1 MDEQPSADDDSQT
14 EVAIA
19 FRTLTARLVQ
29 SRNPTKLRRFMK
41 SSFFQ
46 KKEQSEAGSD
56 LISDIRLLVR
66 QVGQSLDAADAP
78 SIWSQWIRY
87 GQASTGPDTLS
98 LDSSS
103 WADASGLA
111 REGIPDSALWMRK
124 NLAAGVL
131 YPERSL
137 PSVPPDA
144 AGALDSDDLGGVVA
158 SIIAD
163 ARRDVINRDR
173 SAVLPEGFDRILAW
187 VLAARTRSTTGAGR
201 TACLSRAL
209 SLSLESPR
217 ETDKLRLLRWL
228 SIIAPRLDSA
238 ILPMAVSVLGSI
250 RADDLVPEAIQ
261 ACARILMASAHESC
275 AADPADLADLVVIAN
290 RCVRP
295 DSRSQAL
302 CAVAVLAAQA
312 GHIRTVISLLDDAS
326 RISSRLTSDNGRNVV
341 LIDWFS
347 AAGTSAHAVHP
358 AQLAIDLSLERLI
371 DQDLE
376 PGPMTA
382 LAGLQLARGDE
393 DKARH
398 TLNTAVRAAVGSGKM
413 RLLNEV
419 IRELGDILTRPI
431 PAAWYQEL
439 DPLFT
444 HLLGEVPD
452 ARVRVGHLVSRLV
465 AAPEYVDAVV
475 REILGLNDPSER
487 AELMHRFLEEPIPN
501 AEAIVAAVLPST
513 FTALVQRSRWQ
524 QISMLSRIAL
534 LSGSL
539 PALAKAAGTTTA
551 NAPEQVTRAVA
562 AALASVD
569 EASLVRWAGP
579 ALAATPA
586 VPPQTWLASLIG
598 HSPEAAAQ
606 GVKCILTTTQ
616 PVGQRALALLEGL
629 TLLLEHAELTG
640 EDIAASVTAFQEA
653 LGPLPPEA
661 ALYSLCRCT
670 RILAL
675 LGERERAVRSC
686 YRLLETFRRHP
697 RAALDVHSN
706 GLLRMPGYLVEYW
719 HDQLSHELL
728 NRPPDSMRAVLN
740 AVSGSHMALSLA
752 PGTLKSPTL
761 EALFLGTAN
770 SPTETGRILA
780 WSWLALVGHRHEL
793 SFTVGA
799 REDTVVNHAIAHC
812 TRPGDSYSMSDLGTF
827 SRFLAEAAANFFRCD
842 AVDCA
847 FALLRQAVD
856 AFPQTSERD
865 RTSFFLA
872 EAWAACFRHRADLAL
887 DLRAELERR
896 LMDAGGLTPLLVTE
910 ARAGVREWS
919 EVATALGRDLLEQ
932 ITMTYGR
939 DERLPQ
945 ADELSAVLDAA
956 LEYEPA
962 ADRLCALVL
971 AYGELADRDDVHDRL
986 KGLISRSL

>member
-1 MDEQPSADDDSQT
+1 MNKGPLADDDSQT

-29 SRNPTKLRRFMK
+29 SRNPTKLRRFVK

-46 KKEQSEAGSD
+46 LKQQSEAGSD

-87 GQASTGPDTLS
+87 GQASTGPDARS

-103 WADASGLA
+103 WADVRGLA
-111 REGIPDSALWMRK
+111 RERTPDPALWMRK

-131 YPERSL
+131 YPDRSL
-137 PSVPPDA
+137 TKIPPDA
-144 AGALDSDDLGGVVA
+144 AGTLDSGDLGGVVA

-163 ARRDVINRDR
+163 SQRDVINRDR
-173 SAVLPEGFDRILAW
+173 STVLPDGFDRILAW
-187 VLAARTRSTTGAGR
+187 VLAGR

-217 ETDKLRLLRWL
+217 DTDRLRLLRWL
-228 SIIAPRLDSA
+228 SIIAPGLDRA
-238 ILPMAVSVLGSI
+238 VLPMAVSVLESI
-250 RADDLVPEAIQ
+250 RADGLVPEAIQ
-261 ACARILMASAHESC
+261 ACARIFMASAHESR
-275 AADPADLADLVVIAN
+275 AADPADLAALVVIAN

-295 DSRSQAL
+295 DARSRAL

-312 GHIRTVISLLDDAS
+312 GQSRIAISLLDDAS
-326 RISSRLTSDNGRNVV
+326 RLSSQPTADNGRNVA

-347 AAGTSAHAVHP
+347 AAGRSAHAVHP
-358 AQLAIDLSLERLI
+358 AQLAIDLSLDRLI

-376 PGPMTA
+376 PGPMAA

-398 TLNTAVRAAVGSGKM
+398 TLNTAVKAAVDSGKM
-413 RLLNEV
+413 RILNEV
-419 IRELGDILTRPI
+419 IKELGDILTRPI

-452 ARVRVGHLVSRLV
+452 ARVRVGHLVGRLV
-465 AAPEYVDAVV
+465 AAPACVDAVV
-475 REILGLNDPSER
+475 QEILGINDPSER
-487 AELMHRFLEEPIPN
+487 AELMHRFLEEPIPH

-513 FTALVQRSRWQ
+513 FTALVQRSQWP

-539 PALAKAAGTTTA
+539 PALAKVSGTTTA
-551 NAPEQVTRAVA
+551 KAPEQATRAVA
-562 AALASVD
+562 AALAPVD

-579 ALAATPA
+579 APVAAPA
-586 VPPQTWLASLIG
+586 IPPQTWLASLIG

-606 GVKCILTTTQ
+606 GVESIMTATT
-616 PVGQRALALLEGL
+616 PVGQRAVALLEGL

-640 EDIAASVTAFQEA
+640 EDIAASVTGFQEA
-653 LGPLPPEA
+653 LGPLPPET

-670 RILAL
+670 RILAT

-686 YRLLETFRRHP
+686 HRLLETFRRHP
-697 RAALDVHSN
+697 RAALDMHSN
-706 GLLRMPGYLVEYW
+706 GLIHMPAYLVEYW
-719 HDQLSHELL
+719 HDQLTHELL
-728 NRPPDSMRAVLN
+728 NHPPDSMRVLLN

-752 PGTLKSPTL
+752 PRTLKSATL
-761 EALFLGTAN
+761 NALFLGTAN
-770 SPTETGRILA
+770 SPTGTGRILA
-780 WSWLALVGHRHEL
+780 WSWLALVGHRHAL
-793 SFTVGA
+793 SFTMDG
-799 REDTVVNHAIAHC
+799 REDTIVNHAIAHC
-812 TRPGDSYSMSDLGTF
+812 TLPGDSYSLSDLGTL
-827 SRFLAEAAANFFRCD
+827 SRFLAEAAANFFRCG

-847 FALLRQAVD
+847 SALLSQAVD

-865 RTSFFLA
+865 RTAFFLA
-872 EAWAACFRHRADLAL
+872 EAWAECFRHRADLAL
-887 DLRAELERR
+887 DIRPELERR
-896 LMDAGGLTPLLVTE
+896 LMDAGGLAPLLVTE
-910 ARAGVREWS
+910 ARAGIRKWS

-939 DERLPQ
+939 DERLPET
-945 ADELSAVLDAA
+945 DELSAVLDAA
-956 LEYEPA
+956 LEHEPA

-971 AYGELADRDDVHDRL
+971 AYDELADRSDVHDRL
-986 KGLISRSL
+986 KSLLSKSL

>member
-1 MDEQPSADDDSQT
+1 LADDDSQA

-29 SRNPTKLRRFMK
+29 SRNPTKLRRFVK

-46 KKEQSEAGSD
+46 KKQQAEVGSD

-66 QVGQSLDAADAP
+66 QIGKGLDAADAP
-78 SIWSQWIRY
+78 SVWSQWICY
-87 GQASTGPDTLS
+87 GQTSTGSGAPS

-103 WADASGLA
+103 WADVRGLA
-111 REGIPDSALWMRK
+111 RERTPDPALWMRK

-137 PSVPPDA
+137 TSIPPDA

-163 ARRDVINRDR
+163 AQRDVINHDR
-173 SAVLPEGFDRILAW
+173 STALPEGFDRILAW
-187 VLAARTRSTTGAGR
+187 ILAGRTGSTTGAGR

-209 SLSLESPR
+209 SLALESPR
-217 ETDKLRLLRWL
+217 DTDKLRLLRWL
-228 SIIAPRLDSA
+228 SIITPRLDRA
-238 ILPMAVSVLGSI
+238 ILPMAISVLESI
-250 RADDLVPEAIQ
+250 RADGLIPEAIQ

-275 AADPADLADLVVIAN
+275 AADPADLAALVIIAN

-295 DSRSQAL
+295 DARPRAL

-312 GHIRTVISLLDDAS
+312 GQSRTAVSLLDDAS
-326 RISSRLTSDNGRNVV
+326 RLSSQLTTDNGRNVA

-347 AAGTSAHAVHP
+347 AAGWSTHAVHP
-358 AQLAIDLSLERLI
+358 AQLAIGLSLERLI

-393 DKARH
+393 DSARH
-398 TLNTAVRAAVGSGKM
+398 TLDTAVRTAVDSGKI

-439 DPLFT
+439 DPLFA

-452 ARVRVGHLVSRLV
+452 ARARVGHLVSRPV
-465 AAPEYVDAVV
+465 ATPAYVDAVV
-475 REILGLNDPSER
+475 REILGLNEPSER

-513 FTALVQRSRWQ
+513 FTALVQRSQWP

-534 LSGSL
+534 LTGSL
-539 PALAKAAGTTTA
+539 PALAKASMTITA
-551 NAPEQVTRAVA
+551 KAPEEAARAVA
-562 AALASVD
+562 GALAPVD
-569 EASLVRWAGP
+569 EASLVRWASP
-579 ALAATPA
+579 ALVAAPA
-586 VPPQTWLASLIG
+586 VPPQTWLASLVG
-598 HSPEAAAQ
+598 HSSEAAAE
-606 GVKCILTTTQ
+606 GVKSIMTTTP

-640 EDIAASVTAFQEA
+640 EDLAASVADFHEA
-653 LGPLPPEA
+653 LGSLPPDA

-670 RILAL
+670 RILAS

-686 YRLLETFRRHP
+686 HCLLETFRRHP
-697 RAALDVHSN
+697 RAALDMHSN
-706 GLLRMPGYLVEYW
+706 GLLRMPAYLVEYW
-719 HDQLSHELL
+719 HDQLTHELL
-728 NRPPDSMRAVLN
+728 NRPPDSMRALLN

-752 PGTLKSPTL
+752 PRTLNPTTL
-761 EALFLGTAN
+761 QALILGTAN

-793 SFTVGA
+793 SFTMGG
-799 REDTVVNHAIAHC
+799 REDTIVNHAIAHC
-812 TRPGDSYSMSDLGTF
+812 TLGDSPPMPDLGTS
-827 SRFLAEAAANFFRCD
+827 SRFMAEAAANLFRCG

-847 FALLRQAVD
+847 STLLRQAVD

-865 RTSFFLA
+865 RTPFFLA

-887 DLRAELERR
+887 DLRPELERR

-910 ARAGVREWS
+910 ARAGVRKWS
-919 EVATALGRDLLEQ
+919 EVATALGPDLLDQ

-945 ADELSAVLDAA
+945 ADELSVVLDAA
-956 LEYEPA
+956 LEHEPA

-971 AYGELADRDDVHDRL
+971 AYDELADRDDMHDRL
-986 KGLISRSL
+986 ESFLSKSS